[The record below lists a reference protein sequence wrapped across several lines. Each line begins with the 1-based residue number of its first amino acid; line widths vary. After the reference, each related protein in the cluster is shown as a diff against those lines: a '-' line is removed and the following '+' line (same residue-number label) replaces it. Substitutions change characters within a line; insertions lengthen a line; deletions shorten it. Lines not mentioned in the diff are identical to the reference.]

1 MRILVTNDDG
11 IFAPGLAVLERVAA
25 TISDEVWVVAPE
37 TDQSGLSHSLTL
49 GDPLRLRELGDRR
62 FALRGTPSDCVIM
75 ATRRI
80 IGGQP
85 DLVLSGVNAGQNT
98 ADDVTYSGT
107 VAGAIE
113 GTLIGIPSIA
123 FSLAFDPDNGNGPHW
138 DTAERF
144 APEIIRQLLD
154 FGIPAGSLFN
164 VNFPDVPIE
173 AVAGIDATK
182 QGRLIHSLFIDERTD
197 PRGNKY
203 YWLSYQR
210 RVSEK
215 VPGTDLYSVEANR
228 ISVTPMRLDLT
239 DHDLAAKLAERL
251 GVDGSSAKRS
261 AGT

>member
-11 IFAPGLAVLERVAA
+11 INAPGLAVLERVAA
-25 TISDEVWVVAPE
+25 AISDEVWVVAPE

-49 GDPLRLRELGDRR
+49 GDPLRLRELGGRR

-80 IGGQP
+80 MGETP
-85 DLVLSGVNAGQNT
+85 DLVLSGINAGQNI

-123 FSLAFDPDNGNGPHW
+123 LSLAFDPENGGSLQW
-138 DTAERF
+138 ETAERF
-144 APEIIRQLLD
+144 APNVIRRLLD
-154 FGIPAGSLFN
+154 FGFPDGVLYN
-164 VNFPDVPIE
+164 VNFPDIPPE
-173 AVAGIDATK
+173 QVAGIDATR

-197 PRGNKY
+197 PRGNTY
-203 YWLSYQR
+203 YWLGYR
-210 RVSEK
+210 RRTNER
-215 VPGTDLYSVEANR
+215 VPGTDLLSIEGGH

-239 DHDLAAKLAERL
+239 DHTLSEKLGAYLGAEAGGRAAE
-251 GVDGSSAKRS
+251 
-261 AGT
+261 